1 MAITSSVASMVS
13 QKVYVG
19 VLTKLSPNFS
29 LMDINLLS
37 NGVSTRTSEDIRA
50 IGPFIYYVSNGLSGR
65 ISSINGNFAKALT
78 KYERP
83 KMKREA
89 REKTQSFGGI
99 SFHFRRFV
107 FH

>member
-29 LMDINLLS
+29 LMAINLRS

-50 IGPFIYYVSNGLSGR
+50 IGSFIYYVSNGLGGLGR
-65 ISSINGNFAKALT
+65 FNKWQVLLKPFLRKRLRFWWAFLFNFG
-78 KYERP
+78 P
-83 KMKREA
+83 
-89 REKTQSFGGI
+89 I
-99 SFHFRRFV
+99 VFR
-107 FH
+107 